1 MGVVARYIDAD
12 KLREYWLVNG
22 VNENVYNTNDVL
34 DSIDYQSTADVE
46 EVKHGEWE
54 RIIRNGKPIV
64 SGIPEMICR
73 CENCQFVHFN
83 KDSCTYHCKRRGYF
97 SEEVKPRDFCSY
109 GKRRDT

>member
-1 MGVVARYIDAD
+1 MSDRFI
-12 KLREYWLVNG
+12 G
-22 VNENVYNTNDVL
+22 VNELYRQLTECWNTNDTDKGRLIQSV
-34 DSIDYQSTADVE
+34 IDRVVT
-46 EVKHGEWE
+46 
-54 RIIRNGKPIV
+54 PIV

-109 GKRRDT
+109 GQRKDT